1 MFEWFVAN
9 IGTIIVAVI
18 VCAILVSIAV
28 KMIIDRK
35 KGKTSCGCGCSDCPM
50 NGKCHTKDG

>member
-50 NGKCHTKDG
+50 NGKCHTKDS